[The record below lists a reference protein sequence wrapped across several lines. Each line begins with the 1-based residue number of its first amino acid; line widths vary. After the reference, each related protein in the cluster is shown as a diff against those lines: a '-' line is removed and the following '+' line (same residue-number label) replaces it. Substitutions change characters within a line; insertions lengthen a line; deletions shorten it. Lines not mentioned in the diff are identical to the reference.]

1 MTGMPLSIRLPAG
14 RLEDLQAR
22 AEADGI
28 GVSTVARGI
37 IERALQDEG
46 FMRLV
51 IADLAAASNRKP
63 LRIPP
68 AVSAALI
75 ESGLLDMPPGELIA
89 AIAAARGGR

>member
-22 AEADGI
+22 AEADGF
-28 GVSTVARGI
+28 GVSTVARYI

-51 IADLAAASNRKP
+51 IADLVAASTKKP
-63 LRIPP
+63 NRIPP
-68 AVSAALI
+68 AVAAALA
-75 ESGLLDMPPGELIA
+75 ESGLLDLPPGELIA
-89 AIAAARGGR
+89 AIAAASGDR